1 MQLAH
6 VQFVHPC
13 SSGQLLVVGLVLGL
27 DCVILGDLQ
36 ALMGLHTTVANVLR
50 AVNAPRGGHR
60 PVGAAAALDARR
72 GGGLLTLAGQAH

>member
-1 MQLAH
+1 
-6 VQFVHPC
+6 
-13 SSGQLLVVGLVLGL
+13 
-27 DCVILGDLQ
+27 VILGDLQ